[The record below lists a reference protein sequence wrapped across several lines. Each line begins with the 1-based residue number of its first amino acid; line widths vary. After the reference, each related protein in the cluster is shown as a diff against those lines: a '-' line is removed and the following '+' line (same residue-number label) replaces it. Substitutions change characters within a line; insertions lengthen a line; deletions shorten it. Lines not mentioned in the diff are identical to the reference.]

1 MIFMNIE
8 FEDILKADKKLVE
21 LVRNWRNSDKIRK
34 YMYTNHYITKTEHG
48 KWMESLKTKN
58 TAKAWI
64 IKYDDKLIGL
74 VYLSNID
81 YKNKTTD
88 WGFYIADE
96 SARGKGV
103 GSAALYKLMEYVFD
117 EMNKMH
123 TKVLENNLIAIKLYE
138 KFGFKKD
145 DASGLQLERDEKKI
159 AVFKMWICK
168 DDWNHVKEK
177 INPMM
182 R

>member
-1 MIFMNIE
+1 MKIE
-8 FEDILKADKKLVE
+8 FENILDVDKDLVE
-21 LVRNWRNSDKIRK
+21 QVRRWRNSKHVSRH
-34 YMYTNHYITKTEHG
+34 MYTNQYITEEEHQRWIEKLKTE
-48 KWMESLKTKN
+48 N
-58 TAKAWI
+58 TTKAWI
-64 IKYDDKLIGL
+64 IKYNKKPVGL
-74 VYLSNID
+74 ASLSDID

-96 SARGKGV
+96 TMRGKGM
-103 GSAALYKLMEYVFD
+103 GSATLKKLMNVVFD
-117 EMNKMH
+117 EMNFDKMH

-145 DASGLQLERDEKKI
+145 DASRLQFERDGKKI

-168 DDWNHVKEK
+168 DDWNC
-177 INPMM
+177 

>member
-1 MIFMNIE
+1 MNVE
-8 FEDILKADKKLVE
+8 FEDILKVDKKLKE
-21 LVRNWRNSDKIRK
+21 LVRNWRNSDEIRR
-34 YMYTNHYITKTEHG
+34 YMYTNHHITKTEHE
-48 KWMESLKTKN
+48 KWIENLKTKN
-58 TAKAWI
+58 IARAWI
-64 IKYDDKLIGL
+64 IKYDGKPVGL

-96 SARGKGV
+96 SSKGKGV

-117 EMNKMH
+117 EMNFDKMH
-123 TKVLENNLIAIKLYE
+123 TKVLENNPIAIKLYE

-159 AVFKMWICK
+159 AVFKMSICK
-168 DDWNHVKEK
+168 DEWNHAKEK
-177 INPMM
+177 LIL
-182 R
+182 